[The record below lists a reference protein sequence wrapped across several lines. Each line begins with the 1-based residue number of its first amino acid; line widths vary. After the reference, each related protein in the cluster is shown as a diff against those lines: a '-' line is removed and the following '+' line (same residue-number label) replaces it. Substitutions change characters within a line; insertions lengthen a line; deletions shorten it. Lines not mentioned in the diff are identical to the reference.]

1 MLNQLNT
8 RNLLAYTPAQ
18 PSNVQ
23 MAKSFIKVLI
33 VDDRAAVRESL
44 RTILS
49 LEEDFEVVGE
59 ASSGREAVKQAQ
71 ELRPHVV
78 LMDLEMPDI
87 NGEPFDG
94 IVACEKI
101 KQEKLAGA
109 VVILT
114 VHADQASRQRANQ
127 AGSDLFL
134 EKGINSFELLSRLR
148 DLGNNQQ

>member
-1 MLNQLNT
+1 M
-8 RNLLAYTPAQ
+8 
-18 PSNVQ
+18 V
-23 MAKSFIKVLI
+23 KSLIKVLI

-71 ELRPHVV
+71 ELHPDVV

-87 NGEPFDG
+87 YGEPFDG
-94 IVACEKI
+94 IIACGKI
-101 KQEKLAGA
+101 KQEKSSNA

-114 VHADQASRQRANQ
+114 VHADHVSRQRAAQ
-127 AGSDLFL
+127 AGCDLFL

-148 DLGNNQQ
+148 DLGNNNHP